1 MITMMKRWKRI
12 CAFVAL
18 SLIAVTGCT
27 SQTSEQKEA
36 DSKKILFEKRDDTL
50 HLTIVE
56 SKIWNPLLVTEESVD
71 YALKLVYDGLFS
83 LNEQYNVV
91 NRLADSFS
99 YQNENKDMTVNIRS
113 DAKWHDGTQVTARDI
128 KYTIDFLKSHPE
140 SVYYPMINNIA
151 SVSVLNNKT
160 VALHLKQSNILQEYS
175 LLFPIIKYSS
185 GSKTPFVWNG
195 TGRYQFDQS
204 EDVRSLL
211 FKEFSDYYGKI
222 GNIKKIKFEMVETE
236 EIRSNLFLSTDSD
249 MINFGRDDIS
259 KYDYELFEVTQFP
272 SLQYE
277 MLLFNTKK
285 EPFHTVK
292 NRQALISAL
301 NRDMIL
307 KNGYRIDNRCNEI
320 FIPQNSLCHL
330 EGIQIPY
337 DIKRMKRDFVSS
349 EKREYELLVDSH
361 RPLRYAAANLIKQEW
376 KKVGVD
382 IKIVGLSSDEL
393 KQRLHSGNYDMAL
406 IGYWT
411 GFYPD
416 VMKFAS
422 TKNLSFYDTSALQQS
437 LNVIQTQQSKILFLQ
452 NYHKFQKQFIQ
463 QAFYAGF
470 GHLDSCVAV
479 NRRIQGTLRPN
490 KFDIYYGIED
500 LKIVDKVYAKQEKK
514 TEDESAVSSP
524 EEKVEESSQE

>member
-1 MITMMKRWKRI
+1 MITMIKKWKKRCI
-12 CAFVAL
+12 LLGVC
-18 SLIAVTGCT
+18 LISFTGCT
-27 SQTSEQKEA
+27 SQPLEEKVEVSN
-36 DSKKILFEKRDDTL
+36 KILFEKKDDTL
-50 HLTIVE
+50 HLTVVD
-56 SKIWNPLLVTEESVD
+56 SKNWNPLLVTEESVD
-71 YALKLVYDGLFS
+71 YALKLVYDGLFT
-83 LNEQYNVV
+83 LNEQYDVV
-91 NRLADSFS
+91 NRLAENFS
-99 YQNENKDMTVNIRS
+99 YQNANKDMTVNIRS
-113 DAKWHDGTQVTARDI
+113 NAKWHDGSQVTASDI

-140 SVYYPMINNIA
+140 SAYYPMIGNIA

-160 VALHLKQSNILQEYS
+160 VVLHLKQSNILQEYT
-175 LLFPIIKYSS
+175 LLFPIIKYGS

-204 EDVRSLL
+204 EDVRSLR
-211 FKEFSDYYGKI
+211 FKEFSNYYGKL
-222 GNIKKIKFEMVETE
+222 GNIKKIKFEEVDTE
-236 EIRSNLFLSTDSD
+236 EIRSNLFLSTDAD
-249 MINFGRDDIS
+249 IMNFGRDDIG
-259 KYDYELFEVTQFP
+259 KYDYDLFEVIEFP

-285 EPFHTVK
+285 EPFNSIK
-292 NRQALISAL
+292 NRQALISGVD
-301 NRDMIL
+301 RDMIL
-307 KNGYRIDNRCNEI
+307 KKGYRINNKYNEI

-337 DIKRMKRDFVSS
+337 DVKKAKQDFTSTG
-349 EKREYELLVDSH
+349 KREYELLVDSH

-376 KKVGVD
+376 KKMGID
-382 IKIVGLSSDEL
+382 IKIVGLSSADL

-437 LNVIQTQQSKILFLQ
+437 MNVLQTQQTKTLFLQ
-452 NYHKFQKQFIQ
+452 DYHKFQQKFIQ

-470 GHLDSCVAV
+470 GHLDTCVAV
-479 NRRIQGTLRPN
+479 NRRLQGTLRPN

-500 LKIVDKVYAKQEKK
+500 LKIVETVYEKK
-514 TEDESAVSSP
+514 EKKMKDDPDDISSDETMDGDSN
-524 EEKVEESSQE
+524 